1 VRVRKLRSLAAWA
14 RLIRNGLDTRSAV
27 ALRRGHLGAVRFRGR
42 SVGGPDPGR
51 LAWMATHI
59 WGGEYDF
66 PGFVPRKGERVADVG
81 ANIGIFSL
89 LAADRGATV
98 TAIEPH
104 PANFT
109 WLERNTAGWAVEC
122 RQAAVLGHVPPG
134 GEVTLVEASGHTA
147 HHVAGTHAGEPE
159 GEATPVPAISF
170 AELVGEGYDLVKLD
184 VEGAEFGIVADTP
197 LEVLA
202 TLRRL
207 VAEVHHVAGDPELLR
222 DRLSEAGL
230 SVTLSG
236 DAEDPDHS
244 LLTAR
249 R

>member
-1 VRVRKLRSLAAWA
+1 VRVRKVRSLAAWV
-14 RLIRNGLDTRSAV
+14 RLIRNGLDPRSAIG
-27 ALRRGHLGAVRFRGR
+27 LRRGRRGEIRFRGR

-59 WGGEYDF
+59 WGGEYDL
-66 PGFVPRKGERVADVG
+66 PGFVPRKGDRVADIG

-104 PANFT
+104 AGNFT
-109 WLERNTAGWAVEC
+109 WLERNTAGWAIEC
-122 RQAAVLGHVPPG
+122 RRAAVLGRVPPG
-134 GEVTLVEASGHTA
+134 GEVTLIEGPGHTA
-147 HHVAGTHAGEPE
+147 HHVAGTHAGEPD
-159 GEATPVPAISF
+159 GETAPVPAVSF
-170 AELVGEGYDLVKLD
+170 AELVAEGYDLVKLD

-197 LEVLA
+197 LEILA
-202 TLRRL
+202 QLRRL
-207 VAEVHHVAGDPELLR
+207 VAEVHHVAGDPELLC

-230 SVTLSG
+230 AVTLSG
-236 DAEDPDHS
+236 DGEDPDHS

-249 R
+249 G

>member
-1 VRVRKLRSLAAWA
+1 MRVRKVRSLAAWV
-14 RLIRNGLDTRSAV
+14 RLIRNGLDPRSAMS
-27 ALRRGHLGAVRFRGR
+27 LRRGHPGEIRFRGR
-42 SVGGPDPGR
+42 SVSGPDPGR
-51 LAWMATHI
+51 LAWMATRI
-59 WGGEYDF
+59 WSGEYDV
-66 PGFVPRKGERVADVG
+66 PGFVPRRGDRVVDIG

-89 LAADRGATV
+89 LAADRGAAV

-109 WLERNTAGWAVEC
+109 WLERNTAGWAIEC
-122 RQAAVLGHVPPG
+122 RRAAVLGRVPPG
-134 GEVTLVEASGHTA
+134 GEVTLVEAPGHTA
-147 HHVAGTHAGEPE
+147 HHVAGTHAGEE
-159 GEATPVPAISF
+159 TTRVPAVSF
-170 AELVGEGYDLVKLD
+170 AELTAEGYDLMKLD

-202 TLRRL
+202 RLPRL

-230 SVTLSG
+230 AVTLSSDG
-236 DAEDPDHS
+236 EDPDHS

-249 R
+249 G

>member
-1 VRVRKLRSLAAWA
+1 MRVRKVRSVAAWV
-14 RLIRNGLDTRSAV
+14 RLVRNGLDPRSAMG
-27 ALRRGHLGAVRFRGR
+27 LRRGHSREVRFRGR
-42 SVGGPDPGR
+42 PVSGPDPGR

-59 WGGEYDF
+59 WGGEYDL

-81 ANIGIFSL
+81 ANIGIYSL

-104 PANFT
+104 PGNFT

-122 RQAAVLGHVPPG
+122 RRAAVLGRVPPS
-134 GEVTLVEASGHTA
+134 GEVTLVEAPGHTA
-147 HHVAGTHAGEPE
+147 HHVSGTRAGEAG
-159 GEATPVPAISF
+159 GETTPVPAISF
-170 AELVGEGYDLVKLD
+170 AELVAEGYDLVKLD

-197 LEVLA
+197 LETLA
-202 TLRRL
+202 KLRRL
-207 VAEVHHVAGDPELLR
+207 VAEVHHVAGDPGLLR

-230 SVTLSG
+230 AVTLSG
-236 DAEDPDHS
+236 DGEDPDHS

>member
-1 VRVRKLRSLAAWA
+1 MGVRKLRALAAWV
-14 RLIRNGLDTRSAV
+14 RLVRNGLDTRSAMG
-27 ALRRGHLGAVRFRGR
+27 LRRGRPREVRFRGR
-42 SVGGPDPGR
+42 SVSGPDPGR

-59 WGGEYDF
+59 WGGEYDL
-66 PGFVPRKGERVADVG
+66 PGFVPRKGDRVADVG

-122 RQAAVLGHVPPG
+122 RRAAVLGDVPPS
-134 GEVTLVEASGHTA
+134 GEVTLVEAAGHTA
-147 HHVAGTHAGEPE
+147 HHVAGTHAAEPD
-159 GEATPVPAISF
+159 ADTTPVPAISF

-197 LEVLA
+197 LEILA

-207 VAEVHHVAGDPELLR
+207 VAEVHHVAGDPDVLR
-222 DRLSEAGL
+222 DRLAEAGL
-230 SVTLSG
+230 TVTLSG

>member
-1 VRVRKLRSLAAWA
+1 MRVRKVRSLAAWV
-14 RLIRNGLDTRSAV
+14 RLIRNGLGTRSAMG
-27 ALRRGHLGAVRFRGR
+27 LRRGHPGEIRFRGR
-42 SVGGPDPGR
+42 PVSGPDPGR

-59 WGGEYDF
+59 WGGEYDL
-66 PGFVPRKGERVADVG
+66 PGFVPGKGDRVADIG

-109 WLERNTAGWAVEC
+109 WLERNTVGWAVDC
-122 RQAAVLGHVPPG
+122 RRAAVLGRVPPG
-134 GEVTLVEASGHTA
+134 GEVTLVEAPGHTA
-147 HHVAGTHAGEPE
+147 HHVAGTHAGVPDEE
-159 GEATPVPAISF
+159 TTAVPAVSF
-170 AELVGEGYDLVKLD
+170 AELVGEDYDLVKLD

-202 TLRRL
+202 KLRRL

-230 SVTLSG
+230 VVTLRDDG
-236 DAEDPDHS
+236 EDPDHS

-249 R
+249 G